1 MIEMKFVSNGTIL
14 QNKISFTHKMRKSKY
29 FRHKQNWWISLTSTN
44 HCLHCIKIP
53 HLKWPVFA
61 VQHYAVNGYKKELTI
76 TTYSLT
82 TSAQLDWK
90 KISENSILVCYVCVV
105 TLNDYTTDTN
115 DDMTSMTVFH
125 TEHINTNT
133 WVHSL
138 LSVRTY
144 RHIAHCTAWL
154 KSWVVFTR
162 YFIHMRSWCVRF
174 SLDIDLSILFILYF
188 THLLSH
194 SFHFLT
200 LKLVEYLR
208 PKGYGLHWRDLIPHR
223 LWAQRLRLQ
232 GDLRRV
238 LHRASKGFPTTPST
252 MTPRSRTCCAK
263 LTEYMSITLNE
274 KTCLSVCW
282 RESGATCWAK

>member
-1 MIEMKFVSNGTIL
+1 M
-14 QNKISFTHKMRKSKY
+14 
-29 FRHKQNWWISLTSTN
+29 
-44 HCLHCIKIP
+44 
-53 HLKWPVFA
+53 
-61 VQHYAVNGYKKELTI
+61 
-76 TTYSLT
+76 
-82 TSAQLDWK
+82 DWK
-90 KISENSILVCYVCVV
+90 KLSENSILVCYVCVV

-115 DDMTSMTVFH
+115 DNMTTKTDFH

-144 RHIAHCTAWL
+144 RHIAHCTATAQVMSCVHSLFHPHALMMCAVLPRHWSLHSLHPLLHAPPVRTPSTSSLWSSYRTCTLRL
-154 KSWVVFTR
+154 KRVWP
-162 YFIHMRSWCVRF
+162 
-174 SLDIDLSILFILYF
+174 LIDE
-188 THLLSH
+188 TLL
-194 SFHFLT
+194 
-200 LKLVEYLR
+200 
-208 PKGYGLHWRDLIPHR
+208 PHR

-238 LHRASKGFPTTPST
+238 LHRASKGSPTTPRT
-252 MTPRSRTCCAK
+252 MTPRSRICCVK